1 MWPSSGQEEFY
12 KIPNN
17 SGWTIWPV
25 THTGTQLDR
34 SFLHGVSVLSP
45 WEENK
50 QEQEDNREGQS
61 KWEQQSNWGQVWGHG
76 KMWNDE
82 FKDNMSVVCKR
93 ILEAIFMLIIIYYG
107 ATLEK
112 KLFKEFYLAN

>member
-1 MWPSSGQEEFY
+1 MR
-12 KIPNN
+12 
-17 SGWTIWPV
+17 TR
-25 THTGTQLDR
+25 TLDR

-50 QEQEDNREGQS
+50 QEQEDNREGRS

-76 KMWNDE
+76 EMWKDE
-82 FKDNMSVVCKR
+82 FKDNMSVLCKR
-93 ILEAIFMLIIIYYG
+93 ILEAKFMLIIQNYG

-112 KLFKEFYLAN
+112 KLFKAFYLAN